1 MTYGVRWFNGRSCV
15 GIVRVNN
22 GYEVKYYIGVAKG
35 YDEDE
40 DVQFITAFGT
50 TFPPAAGKVLFND

>member
-1 MTYGVRWFNGRSCV
+1 MIQNLLICTIKN
-15 GIVRVNN
+15 
-22 GYEVKYYIGVAKG
+22 YIGVAKG